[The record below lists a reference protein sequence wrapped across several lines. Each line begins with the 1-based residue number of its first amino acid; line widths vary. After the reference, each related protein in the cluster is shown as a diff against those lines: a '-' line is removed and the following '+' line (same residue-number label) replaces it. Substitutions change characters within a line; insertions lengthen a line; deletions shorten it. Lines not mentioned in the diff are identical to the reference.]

1 MSILPSRAQ
10 TLFRDLPWADA
21 CHAAVV
27 SAAPAIMAVL
37 TGEPRL
43 GWSAIAAFWAC
54 FADPGGPL
62 AQRLRAM
69 CWVAAIGALFCFL
82 GSAAKDTLWL
92 LLPLTFICCTLASFA
107 QAWGPAA
114 AIIGTLVSA
123 GFVVSTELPTP
134 TVASS
139 AAYAAFFVGGGVWA
153 IVMTAVVWRR
163 RPWRHATVAVA
174 ACYAELANYARA
186 LGLLYLPSRT
196 RHTRTSESSE
206 ISTVHRKAL
215 RALIDRARNR
225 IHDIQS
231 SRPSRM
237 NRARQLTALLDA
249 SERAFIVLVALAD
262 TMASL
267 ADVDQAAPICAP
279 GSVPLAIKRVRDASI
294 LRALH
299 RFAQACEV
307 TASLSNIDD
316 PAQQQRL
323 HAALAR
329 TDQAVRQAH
338 AAVLPGDTVMPTLLP
353 LLDSLF
359 SAGADGVSAL
369 VTGATAFAST
379 NESVGGHAGHGA
391 NPSQGRHCANS
402 TSHDSNN
409 TSDRGS
415 SKHSNAQVGTVQNWG
430 LAAAWR
436 TGWRQLRQSL
446 DLQSGITRHA
456 IRVGV
461 AATTSVALCRIFHI
475 NHGYWMSLTVVFILQ
490 PFLASTWQRTAE
502 RVAGSVAGAVGASIV
517 GLLLPSP
524 LAVALAVLPIA
535 IGTFVG
541 RTIHYAIFTF
551 FLTLQFVL
559 VAEIQQPASHE
570 FTLAAL
576 RATNSVYG
584 GILAILIGLL
594 LWPERSQQRLATVLA
609 EAVDR
614 HAAYVQQ
621 VLRSAQG
628 EGFSSALG
636 SLRRDACLSA
646 DNAQVVLQG
655 LLRSPLHRRQNAAA
669 VSELIA
675 SLRGMTAAATVLELQ
690 PLSTT
695 AKGANAP
702 NAANVTEAAEAGE
715 ALDVAGTAEASAAE
729 GPTVTTDQIG
739 EYAQAVAISM
749 SNLATRIR
757 DDALQKSPHKAPFT
771 SADPSPPMPTGTAAE
786 AAAEA
791 ARPLSAA
798 PTSAVDVKP
807 PAALLRPADPRSL
820 ALQRISTLVAAISGY
835 PSPTVR

>member
-1 MSILPSRAQ
+1 MSLLPSRAQ
-10 TLFRDLPWADA
+10 TLLRDLPWADA
-21 CHAAVV
+21 AHAAIV

-37 TGEPRL
+37 SGEPRL

-69 CWVAAIGALFCFL
+69 CWVAGVGALFCFL

-92 LLPLTFICCTLASFA
+92 LLPLTFFCCTLASFA

-114 AIIGTLVSA
+114 AVIGTLVSA
-123 GFVVSTELPTP
+123 GFVVSTELPAP

-139 AAYAAFFVGGGVWA
+139 AAYAAFFVGGGAWA
-153 IVMTAVVWRR
+153 IVMTALVWRR

-174 ACYAELANYARA
+174 ACYAEVAEYARA
-186 LGLLYLPSRT
+186 LGLLYLPSSARRMQT
-196 RHTRTSESSE
+196 GQSSE

-215 RALIDRARNR
+215 RALIDRARKR
-225 IHDIQS
+225 ITEIQS

-267 ADVDQAAPICAP
+267 ADVDDVP
-279 GSVPLAIKRVRDASI
+279 PLATQRLRDASI

-299 RFAQACEV
+299 RFSQACEV
-307 TASLSNIDD
+307 IAAISDVDD
-316 PAQQQRL
+316 PAQRQRL
-323 HAALAR
+323 NTALAR

-338 AAVLPGDTVMPTLLP
+338 TAVLPGDAVMPTLLP

-359 SAGADGVSAL
+359 SAGADSVSAL
-369 VTGATAFAST
+369 VTGATPVSSP
-379 NESVGGHAGHGA
+379 N
-391 NPSQGRHCANS
+391 
-402 TSHDSNN
+402 DNN
-409 TSDRGS
+409 NHTDELARI
-415 SKHSNAQVGTVQNWG
+415 AQTTG

-461 AATTSVALCRIFHI
+461 AATTSVALCRIFNI

-502 RVAGSVAGAVGASIV
+502 RIAGSVLGAVGASAV
-517 GLLLPSP
+517 GILLPSP
-524 LAVALAVLPIA
+524 LAVGIAVLPIA

-584 GILAILIGLL
+584 GILALLIGIL
-594 LWPERSQQRLATVLA
+594 LWPERSQHRLATVLA
-609 EAVDR
+609 EAVER
-614 HAAYVQQ
+614 HATYVQQ
-621 VLRSAQG
+621 VLRAVQG
-628 EGFSSALG
+628 DATTAPALG

-646 DNAQVVLQG
+646 DNAQTVLQG

-669 VSELIA
+669 VSGLIA

-690 PLSTT
+690 PLKRATPQEKSIAT
-695 AKGANAP
+695 A
-702 NAANVTEAAEAGE
+702 
-715 ALDVAGTAEASAAE
+715 
-729 GPTVTTDQIG
+729 QIAR
-739 EYAQAVAISM
+739 YAQAVALSM
-749 SNLATRIR
+749 NDLAMRIR
-757 DDALQKSPHKAPFT
+757 QNGLSNTTTQTTFEAG
-771 SADPSPPMPTGTAAE
+771 PPE
-786 AAAEA
+786 AAG
-791 ARPLSAA
+791 
-798 PTSAVDVKP
+798 DVTP
-807 PAALLRPADPRSL
+807 PAALLNPTDPRSL
-820 ALQRISTLVAAISGY
+820 ALQRISAIVTAISAY
-835 PSPTVR
+835 PGQAK